1 MSDAESNSE
10 SNADSFDV
18 EFVAFKGND
27 RKLLKLFEK
36 TKSDEIGSVIF
47 TEADGMGFNVWASVL
62 SLLKD
67 EEKLFEIIK
76 DVS

>member
-1 MSDAESNSE
+1 MSDTESNP
-10 SNADSFDV
+10 DSFDV
-18 EFVAFKGND
+18 KFVAFKGND
-27 RKLLKLFEK
+27 RKLLKLFDR
-36 TKSDEIGSVIF
+36 TKSDDIGIVIIN
-47 TEADGMGFNVWASVL
+47 EADGMGFNVWASVL